1 MEHDLGHRGL
11 DNEMTNDVTINRIVV
26 ATTIDETT
34 AMTEIVVPDLS
45 NLRQHLPP
53 TQFNLRTIFR
63 LLNNSKHPRL
73 LLANRTQTNVRTN
86 IKRWPR

>member
-1 MEHDLGHRGL
+1 MEHDLGHQGL
-11 DNEMTNDVTINRIVV
+11 DHEMTNDATIDRTVV

-34 AMTEIVVPDLS
+34 AMTEIVVHDLS

-53 TQFNLRTIFR
+53 TQFNLRTILH

-73 LLANRTQTNVRTN
+73 LLVRMRANVRIK